1 MFTGISLGVV
11 VAIIAVIALLGI
23 IASGYVKAPPD
34 TAFIISGLRKKIIIG
49 KSSIK
54 IPFLERLDKLSL
66 KLIPIDV
73 KTEAAVPTA
82 DYINIQVDA
91 AVNVKVSSE
100 PEKLKQ
106 AAENFLNQNTQYIAQ
121 VAREVLEGNMREIV
135 GRMRLEE
142 MVSDRQKFA
151 DLVKENA
158 EPDLAAMGL
167 DVVSFNVQNF
177 TDSNGVIDDL
187 GIDNISQIK
196 KKAAIAKAEAEK
208 EIAVAKA
215 EADRQSNDARINSE
229 REIAIKNNELDMQ
242 KAELQKNADTKR
254 AEADAAYEI
263 QKEEQRK
270 TIEVTAANA
279 NIAKEERL
287 VLLKQR
293 EAETMEKSL
302 DAQVKKKAE
311 ALIKEKTSYT
321 EVEIE
326 NLFVQDLE
334 RPLSLEK
341 VKNIIAVS
349 SGKGGVGKS
358 TVAANLAVALAAE
371 GYKVGLVD
379 ADIFGPSI
387 PKMFGCEEAQPY
399 MEQIDGKDFI
409 VPVEKYGVKLLSIGF
424 FVDPASATVWRGPM
438 ASNALKQMVEQ
449 GFWDELD
456 YMLIDLPPGTSD
468 IHLTLVQTVALTGA
482 IVVSTP
488 QQVALADAIKGI
500 NMFESPGI
508 QVPVLGLVENM
519 AWFTPAELPDHKYY
533 IFGREGAKQLAEQ
546 RGLRLLG
553 EIPVVQSI
561 CDGGDAG
568 KPVALNADSIT
579 GTAFRQLADEVV
591 KAVEENHDPAKRV
604 RVTRQ

>member
-34 TAFIISGLRKKIIIG
+34 TAYIISGLRKKIIIG

-242 KAELQKNADTKR
+242 KAELQKNADSKR

-311 ALIKEKTSYT
+311 AEKFERQQKAEAELFERQKEAEAKKFETEKAAEAQRAKAEADLFSKEQEAKGIRMVGEAEAEAIRAKGVAEAEAMEKKALAYQKYNDAAMAEMLIQILP
-321 EVEIE
+321 EVAGKIAE
-326 NLFVQDLE
+326 
-334 RPLSLEK
+334 PLS
-341 VKNIIAVS
+341 
-349 SGKGGVGKS
+349 
-358 TVAANLAVALAAE
+358 
-371 GYKVGLVD
+371 
-379 ADIFGPSI
+379 
-387 PKMFGCEEAQPY
+387 
-399 MEQIDGKDFI
+399 QIDKITIIGGSDGSNGVDQVAGN
-409 VPVEKYGVKLLSIGF
+409 VPAVMTKLF
-424 FVDPASATVWRGPM
+424 ETMKETVG
-438 ASNALKQMVEQ
+438 
-449 GFWDELD
+449 
-456 YMLIDLPPGTSD
+456 IDL
-468 IHLTLVQTVALTGA
+468 A
-482 IVVSTP
+482 
-488 QQVALADAIKGI
+488 
-500 NMFESPGI
+500 
-508 QVPVLGLVENM
+508 
-519 AWFTPAELPDHKYY
+519 
-533 IFGREGAKQLAEQ
+533 
-546 RGLRLLG
+546 
-553 EIPVVQSI
+553 
-561 CDGGDAG
+561 
-568 KPVALNADSIT
+568 
-579 GTAFRQLADEVV
+579 EVV
-591 KAVEENHDPAKRV
+591 KAGTYDAKVNRNITINADGAKQAAEVLKQETVAEASEEIAE
-604 RVTRQ
+604 